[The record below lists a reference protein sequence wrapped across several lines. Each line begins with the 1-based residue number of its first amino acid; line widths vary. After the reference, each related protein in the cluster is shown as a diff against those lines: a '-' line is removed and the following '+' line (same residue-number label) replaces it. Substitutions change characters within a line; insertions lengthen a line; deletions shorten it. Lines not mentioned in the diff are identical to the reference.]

1 MPVNDLLHAQISG
14 EYIPIVQVYVHL
26 MPYEVL
32 FKLELV
38 LDLMIVEPHLSD
50 LISCYLLVQ
59 GLMACSDGKILALF
73 LYIDIQCFSNVQKR
87 LYVHQ
92 VPREV
97 QGHQRFGLFNTLRN
111 YKLHLGFI
119 KSHAAE
125 VQMLQIVRGF
135 DHFLQTVTETVH
147 LRPYSWFLIRYWH
160 R

>member
-1 MPVNDLLHAQISG
+1 
-14 EYIPIVQVYVHL
+14 

-38 LDLMIVEPHLSD
+38 LHMMIIESHLSN
-50 LISCYLLVQ
+50 LISCYLLIQ
-59 GLMACSDGKILALF
+59 GLMTCGDGKILALL
-73 LYIDIQCFSNVQKR
+73 LYIDIQGFSNVQKC

-97 QGHQRFGLFNTLRN
+97 QGDQRFGLFNTLRN
-111 YKLHLGFI
+111 YKLDLGFLEG
-119 KSHAAE
+119 HAAE

-135 DHFLQTVTETVH
+135 DQFLQAVTETVH
-147 LRPYSWFLIRYWH
+147 LRPYSWFLISYWH